1 MKAKYEVG
9 KLKITPDEAQEL
21 RSEGYYVLM
30 DRNLKKVISVSK
42 DKNELISLKKMGVF
56 SYELKYSKMFG
67 PLKKVKS
74 MDGAKA
80 WAIHNAIW
88 KNSKFGEGLK

>member
-1 MKAKYEVG
+1 MRMVNHNKTKGARVMKTKCKVG
-9 KLKITPDEAQEL
+9 
-21 RSEGYYVLM
+21 
-30 DRNLKKVISVSK
+30 NLKKVISDSK
-42 DKNELISLKKMGVF
+42 DENDLISLKKMGLF

>member
-1 MKAKYEVG
+1 MTVDK
-9 KLKITPDEAQEL
+9 AQEL
-21 RSEGYYVLM
+21 RSKGYCVLM
-30 DRNLKKVISVSK
+30 TRNLKKVIAVSK
-42 DKNELISLKKMGVF
+42 DENKILSLMKAN
-56 SYELKYSKMFG
+56 KYSKMFG